1 MDVCLLAARCCCSQ
15 ITFQKKTEETIFL
28 TCGGNGVVTYGK
40 QRGFSKKKFFKKK
53 NYRVQVKVVGRLVQK
68 QQLGLI
74 QKVTPGDTYGKSGS
88 VRHVGQKQ
96 YIHIYI
102 YGLV

>member
-1 MDVCLLAARCCCSQ
+1 MGSSHMGNKGG
-15 ITFQKKTEETIFL
+15 FQKKS
-28 TCGGNGVVTYGK
+28 
-40 QRGFSKKKFFKKK
+40 FSKKKK
-53 NYRVQVKVVGRLVQK
+53 YRVQVKVVGRLVQK